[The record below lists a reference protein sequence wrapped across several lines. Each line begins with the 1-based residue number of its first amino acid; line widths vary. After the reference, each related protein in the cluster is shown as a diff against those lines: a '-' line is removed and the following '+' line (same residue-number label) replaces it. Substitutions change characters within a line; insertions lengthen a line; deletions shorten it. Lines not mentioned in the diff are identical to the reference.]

1 MRKIFTLLI
10 LLLLLPVT
18 AVAQD
23 DNHDNHEGW
32 TALTNEVLSGNT
44 LPAGKYYLSDDLEC
58 NGTPQTWIT
67 ITDEVT
73 LCLNGH
79 VLNLNGQSL
88 RVQSG
93 ATLHLCDCNTTTL
106 HKFTVG
112 SDGLWQLN
120 EADGTETLTGGVIT
134 GGKNRKEDISS
145 WNGGGVCVNGTFAMS
160 GGNIVGNMSTNK
172 GGGVYVD
179 INGTFTLSG
188 GSIAGNTCTYSGGG
202 VFVNGNGT
210 FTMSGGSI
218 AGNTCSS
225 GGGVYLYGTFT
236 MSGGSI
242 AGNRCSSGGGVYVN
256 GTFTMSGGSIT
267 GNTCTYSGGGVYAYR
282 TFTMSGAP
290 IVTDN
295 KERDDSN
302 SNIYLY
308 SSITIGEGGL
318 TEGAKLGVTPDGSKT
333 VVYSWNDEW
342 GNPAVYFTS
351 DNSDYGVGL
360 DDQGNVVLVQK
371 GSVTLDSNGGTI
383 AEGKEVT
390 SYTFGTSVPLPT
402 ADDITREGYTFGGWY
417 DNEDFSGEKIEEIS
431 ATDTGDKKYWAKW
444 TANSYTVGFNA
455 NGGDGTMTNQS
466 FTYDVVQALSA
477 NAFTRTGYTFT
488 GWNTTADGTGTS
500 YEDGTEVSNLSSAV
514 GGEVTLYAQ
523 WTANSYTVG
532 FNANGGAGTMTNQSF
547 TYDVVQALS
556 TNAFTRT
563 GYTFTGWNT
572 ATDGTGTSYSDKQE
586 VSNLSSAVGG
596 EVTLYAQWTASSY
609 TVTFDA
615 NGGDGTMTNQS
626 FTYDVVQALSAN
638 AFTRTGYTFTG
649 WNTAADGTGTSYS
662 DKQEVSN
669 LSSAV
674 GGEVTLYAQWTASSY
689 TVTLNTNGGTIAEGK
704 EVTSYTFG
712 TGATLPTEVTR
723 TGYTFDGWYAKE
735 DFSGDK
741 VTVIPTDATGDKAY
755 WAKWIANTY
764 TITAQVA
771 SGCESMG
778 EVTGGGMYE
787 YGAPAILTATAN
799 SGYRF
804 VKWEEDDE
812 TSATREITVKGDAI
826 YTALFEAEP
835 YVPDPEPDP
844 APISYYNIYV
854 EDVCDGVEV
863 TTSKNVVREGGSV
876 SVYVE
881 KDTARYTFDNFKVY
895 YKRSY
900 YGTWNELKE
909 GTQPG
914 EYPINNIWTHIYIK
928 AEGAEVKEDPTGIES
943 IEGVKVYTKD
953 GSLYV
958 QTPQREQVIIVSMSG
973 AVVKNEEQV
982 GLKQYHGLQPGIYI
996 VRVGQTTYKLRLH

>member
-10 LLLLLPVT
+10 LLLLLPV
-18 AVAQD
+18 AAGAQD
-23 DNHDNHEGW
+23 NPEEHTNHEGW
-32 TALTNEVLSGNT
+32 TPLTQISDNT
-44 LPAGKYYLSDDLEC
+44 LPTGKYYLSEDVTC
-58 NGTPQTWIT
+58 IGGTQTAIT
-67 ITDEVT
+67 ITGEVT

-88 RVQSG
+88 RVESG
-93 ATLHLCDCNTTTL
+93 ATLHLCDCNTTNQT

-134 GGKNRKEDISS
+134 GGKNGKEDIFY
-145 WNGGGVCVNGTFAMS
+145 WDGGGVCVNGTFAMS
-160 GGNIVGNMSTNK
+160 GGNIVGNTSTYS

-202 VFVNGNGT
+202 VFVNGT

-256 GTFTMSGGSIT
+256 GTFTMSGGSIA

-295 KERDDSN
+295 KKRDDSN

-466 FTYDVVQALSA
+466 FTYDVVQALST

-488 GWNTTADGTGTS
+488 GWNTTAEGTGAS
-500 YEDGTEVSNLSSAV
+500 YEDEKEVSNLTPMANAT
-514 GGEVTLYAQ
+514 VTLYAQ
-523 WTANSYTVG
+523 WKINSYKITFV
-532 FNANGGAGTMTNQSF
+532 NDDGTELQSNMVEYNSTPVF
-547 TYDVVQALS
+547 TGTIPTKASTDEYD
-556 TNAFTRT
+556 
-563 GYTFTGWNT
+563 YTFAGWTPTITAVTGDATYT
-572 ATDGTGTSYSDKQE
+572 ATY
-586 VSNLSSAVGG
+586 
-596 EVTLYAQWTASSY
+596 TA
-609 TVTFDA
+609 T
-615 NGGDGTMTNQS
+615 
-626 FTYDVVQALSAN
+626 
-638 AFTRTGYTFTG
+638 TR
-649 WNTAADGTGTSYS
+649 S
-662 DKQEVSN
+662 
-669 LSSAV
+669 
-674 GGEVTLYAQWTASSY
+674 
-689 TVTLNTNGGTIAEGK
+689 
-704 EVTSYTFG
+704 
-712 TGATLPTEVTR
+712 
-723 TGYTFDGWYAKE
+723 
-735 DFSGDK
+735 
-741 VTVIPTDATGDKAY
+741 
-755 WAKWIANTY
+755 Y
-764 TITAQVA
+764 TITVQVA
-771 SGCESMG
+771 DGCDGMG
-778 EVTGGGMYE
+778 EITGGGTYT
-787 YGAPAILTATAN
+787 YGETTTLTATAK

-804 VKWEEDDE
+804 VKWEDGEAA
-812 TSATREITVKGDAI
+812 ATREITVTGDAT
-826 YTALFEAEP
+826 YTALFEQVEKP
-835 YVPDPEPDP
+835 KPD
-844 APISYYNIYV
+844 PISYYNIYV

-863 TTSKNVVREGGSV
+863 TLSNNVVREGNSI
-876 SVYVE
+876 SVYVK
-881 KDTARYTFDNFKVY
+881 KDTVNYTFDNFKVY

-900 YGTWNELKE
+900 YGTWDELKE

-914 EYPINNIWTHIYIK
+914 EYPVHNIWTHIYIK
-928 AEGAEVKEDPTGIES
+928 AEGAEEKEAPTGIES

-996 VRVGQTTYKLRLH
+996 VRVGDRAYKVRLN

>member
-145 WNGGGVCVNGTFAMS
+145 WNGGGVFVNGTFAMS

-218 AGNTCSS
+218 AGNTC
-225 GGGVYLYGTFT
+225 
-236 MSGGSI
+236 
-242 AGNRCSSGGGVYVN
+242 
-256 GTFTMSGGSIT
+256 
-267 GNTCTYSGGGVYAYR
+267 TYSGGGVYAYR

-295 KERDDSN
+295 KKRDDSN

-523 WTANSYTVG
+523 WTA
-532 FNANGGAGTMTNQSF
+532 
-547 TYDVVQALS
+547 
-556 TNAFTRT
+556 
-563 GYTFTGWNT
+563 
-572 ATDGTGTSYSDKQE
+572 
-586 VSNLSSAVGG
+586 
-596 EVTLYAQWTASSY
+596 
-609 TVTFDA
+609 
-615 NGGDGTMTNQS
+615 
-626 FTYDVVQALSAN
+626 
-638 AFTRTGYTFTG
+638 
-649 WNTAADGTGTSYS
+649 
-662 DKQEVSN
+662 
-669 LSSAV
+669 
-674 GGEVTLYAQWTASSY
+674 SSY

-741 VTVIPTDATGDKAY
+741 VTVIPADATGDKAY

-764 TITAQVA
+764 TITVQVA
-771 SGCESMG
+771 DGCDGMG
-778 EVTGGGMYE
+778 EVTGGGT
-787 YGAPAILTATAN
+787 YGYGETTTLTATAK

-804 VKWEEDDE
+804 VKWEDGE
-812 TSATREITVKGDAI
+812 AAVTREITVTGDAT
-826 YTALFEAEP
+826 YTALFEQVEKP
-835 YVPDPEPDP
+835 KPD
-844 APISYYNIYV
+844 PISYYNIYV
-854 EDVCDGVEV
+854 EDVCDGVKIIP
-863 TTSKNVVREGGSV
+863 SKQVVREGGSIT
-876 SVYVE
+876 VYVE
-881 KDTARYTFDNFKVY
+881 KDTANYTFDNFHVY
-895 YKRSY
+895 YKEGY
-900 YGTWNELKE
+900 YDSWDELKE

-914 EYPINNIWTHIYIK
+914 EYPIKNIWTHIYIK
-928 AEGAEVKEDPTGIES
+928 AEGAEEKEDPTGIES

-982 GLKQYHGLQPGIYI
+982 GLKQYHGLHPGIYI
-996 VRVGQTTYKLRLH
+996 VRVGDRAYKVRLN